1 MPKLV
6 SPTAIITH
14 PICLMHE
21 MGRNHPESP
30 QRLESVLAALRA
42 LPNRADLQWHEAT
55 MASREALG
63 AAHTTAHVEKVFG
76 ASPVTDYAYL
86 DPDTSMNPYSLDAAR
101 YAAGAVIDAVELV
114 MQRTAHNV
122 FCAVRPCGHHATR
135 AQAMGFCFFNNVA
148 VGAAYALDHALQS
161 SEIKRVA
168 ILDFDVHHGN
178 GTEDIVQGDERIMLF
193 SSFQFPYYPVSKA
206 SIPAA
211 NIIHTPLPAQTNSAQ
226 FRAAIDATWW
236 QPLAAFDPDI
246 IFISAGFD
254 AHKDD
259 PMAYFNLNVDDFV
272 WITQQIITRT
282 RAGGLGRVISV
293 LEGGYDVAALG
304 ACAAA
309 HVQVLQQR

>member
-1 MPKLV
+1 
-6 SPTAIITH
+6 
-14 PICLMHE
+14 

-30 QRLESVLAALRA
+30 QRLQSVLACLRA
-42 LPNRADLQWHEAT
+42 LPNQETLKWRDAT
-55 MASREALG
+55 MASRDALCL
-63 AAHTTAHVEKVFG
+63 AHTDAHVDKIFNTAPATG
-76 ASPVTDYAYL
+76 YAYL
-86 DPDTSMNPYSLDAAR
+86 DPDTSMNPHSLEAAR
-101 YAAGAVIDAVELV
+101 YAAGAVIDAVDAV
-114 MQRTAHNV
+114 ITGGASNA

-135 AQAMGFCFFNNVA
+135 AQAMGFCLFNNVA
-148 VGAAYALDHALQS
+148 VGAFYALQS
-161 SEIKRVA
+161 PKIKRVA

-178 GTEDIVQGDERIMLF
+178 GTEDIVQGDGRIILF

-206 SIPAA
+206 SIPAV
-211 NIIHTPLPAQTNSAQ
+211 NVIHTPLPAQTNSVQ

-259 PMAYFNLNVDDFV
+259 PMAYFNLDVDDFV

-304 ACAAA
+304 ASAAA